1 VDEIEAGEGKV
12 LASVSEANGKISAT
26 SKSLGGIKITDYTA
40 NSTNTDSI
48 ANTDTLNTALGKLQA
63 QIDANESAITELTN
77 GTSVEGINSVME
89 LVAWTE
95 EHGNTTQGIIK
106 AIGQQAEGEKSSTGI
121 YSLIDAEIAARTLAD
136 ENITKRIDNLPLP
149 ATNITAEQ
157 ITKWEKAE
165 ENV

>member
-26 SKSLGGIKITDYTA
+26 SKSFGGIKITDYTA
-40 NSTNTDSI
+40 DSTNTSSI

-77 GTSVEGINSVME
+77 GTSVEGINSVKE
-89 LVAWTE
+89 LVTWTE

-106 AIGQQAEGEKSSTGI
+106 AIGQQADGEKSSTGI
-121 YSLIDAEIAARTLAD
+121 YELIDKEIAARTLAD
-136 ENITKRIDNLPLP
+136 TNITNRINNLP
-149 ATNITAEQ
+149 ATNITDAQ

-165 ENV
+165 ANI